1 MLSEHVKPRLNQKAE
16 KINENMFFHM
26 TRDRNVLN
34 IWYFFSR
41 ISQCAPFVWAFKVI
55 LYGSNSKGESQA
67 FNFAP
72 DKL

>member
-34 IWYFFSR
+34 I
-41 ISQCAPFVWAFKVI
+41 
-55 LYGSNSKGESQA
+55 
-67 FNFAP
+67 
-72 DKL
+72 